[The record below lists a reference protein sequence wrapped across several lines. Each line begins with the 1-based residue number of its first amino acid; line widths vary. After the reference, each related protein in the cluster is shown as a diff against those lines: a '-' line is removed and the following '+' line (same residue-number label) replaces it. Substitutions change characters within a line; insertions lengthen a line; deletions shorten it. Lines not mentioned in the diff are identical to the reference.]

1 MGQQNSRICQ
11 QCGTQIIDGG
21 RKAKILLQLYAN
33 QEKRP
38 TAAVLLRTKICKT
51 SCKMEKYVMG

>member
-21 RKAKILLQLYAN
+21 ERQKFCCNCMRIRKN
-33 QEKRP
+33 
-38 TAAVLLRTKICKT
+38 AV
-51 SCKMEKYVMG
+51 